1 MMNLTPVI
9 DLAAVL
15 VTVLFFLVG
24 SMLDIKTREVDDYV
38 WLAFG
43 ALGAVLTTIRLL
55 LDPTRLILTAISAAI
70 AFLIAMGLFY
80 FGLTGGADAKAVICL
95 GLTLPLPPTSW
106 QVLIGFVHPFFPV
119 VVVMMGFICSGL
131 LAVWFGVRNLA
142 TYIRLG
148 SRMFQGLEH
157 ESKFKK
163 ALAFVSGYPSR
174 IANLK
179 SKFYLYPIEEV
190 TRTGPRRP
198 AKRHFKFMVDIE
210 TDRDHLVSKFVE
222 IASSSGVRGFV
233 WVTPGLPMLFFIL
246 IGLII
251 ALVVGDPIFTTILR
265 SALH

>member
-1 MMNLTPVI
+1 MNLTPVT
-9 DLAAVL
+9 DVAAVL

-24 SMLDIKTREVDDYV
+24 SILDIRTREVDDYV
-38 WLAFG
+38 WLAYG
-43 ALGAVLTTIRLL
+43 TLGAVLTATRLL
-55 LDPTRLILTAISAAI
+55 LDPSRLMLTAISAAI

-95 GLTLPLPPTSW
+95 GFTLPLPPTSW

-142 TYIRLG
+142 TYARLG
-148 SRMFQGLEH
+148 SKMFQGLEH
-157 ESKFKK
+157 ESKFRKV
-163 ALAFVSGYPSR
+163 LAFVSGYPSR

-190 TRTGPRRP
+190 TRAGPRRP
-198 AKRHFKFMVDIE
+198 AKRHFKFMVDVE
-210 TDRDHLVSKFVE
+210 TDRDQLVSKFVE
-222 IASSSGVRGFV
+222 AARSSGVRGLV

-251 ALVVGDPIFTTILR
+251 ALIVGDPIFTTILR